1 MLKINAINLSKI
13 NKHESSV
20 KKFYDE
26 RYAKI
31 GNNIRSIGWGSKKY
45 QFLRFKI
52 LTRNVNLNKKT
63 ILDFGCGFADLYV
76 FLKKKIK
83 YFTYSGYDIN
93 NFFILNNKKKFPE
106 INFFSEI
113 KLIKKFDFIICSGV
127 FSLRTKYT
135 KFYFIKLINFLYK
148 KSRKGLMI
156 NFLSKKT
163 KVKLKKNCY
172 YSTREI
178 ISIVK
183 KFKNCEINIYENYSL
198 DEFTLH
204 LLKK

>member
-1 MLKINAINLSKI
+1 MLKINAKNLSNI
-13 NKHESSV
+13 NKHELSV
-20 KKFYDE
+20 KKFYGE

-63 ILDFGCGFADLYV
+63 ILDFGCGFGDLYI
-76 FLKKKIK
+76 FLKKKFK

-93 NFFILNNKKKFPE
+93 NCFVLNNKKKFPK

-135 KFYFIKLINFLYK
+135 QFYFIKLINFLFK
-148 KSRKGLMI
+148 KTRKGLMI

-163 KVKLKKNCY
+163 KTKLKKNYY
-172 YSTREI
+172 YSTKEI
-178 ISIVK
+178 LNIVK
-183 KFKNCEINIYENYSL
+183 SFKDCKINIYENYSL

>member
-1 MLKINAINLSKI
+1 
-13 NKHESSV
+13 
-20 KKFYDE
+20 
-26 RYAKI
+26 
-31 GNNIRSIGWGSKKY
+31 
-45 QFLRFKI
+45 LRFKI

-63 ILDFGCGFADLYV
+63 ILDFGCGFGDLYI
-76 FLKKKIK
+76 FLKKKFK

-93 NFFILNNKKKFPE
+93 NFFVINNKKKFPE

-135 KFYFIKLINFLYK
+135 KFYFIKLINFLFK
-148 KSRKGLMI
+148 KTRKGLMI

-163 KVKLKKNCY
+163 KTKLKKNYY
-172 YSTREI
+172 YSTKEI
-178 ISIVK
+178 LNIVK
-183 KFKNCEINIYENYSL
+183 SFKNCKINIYENYSL